1 MKEKFFGCPYPIVRD
16 PRGLLRTQNGVQ
28 QIKSDLLV
36 LLLTNPGERVMLP
49 GFGTP
54 LRKLMFEQN
63 DETLIGLA
71 RQMIIDSIRTWEP
84 RVTVQQLEVGFA
96 DDDDDLNPN
105 EEGAKEH
112 ILFIKIQFVD
122 PENIKEVQVLTLEV
136 PLAGNI
142 NLSIDQSAPVG
153 G

>member
-1 MKEKFFGCPYPIVRD
+1 MKEKFFGAPYPITRN
-16 PRGLLRTQNGVQ
+16 PRGLLRTQNGVT

-63 DETLIGLA
+63 DETVILMA

-84 RVTVQQLEVGFA
+84 RVTVQQLWVGFA
-96 DDDDDLNPN
+96 DDEDLNKN
-105 EEGAKEH
+105 EEGSKEH
-112 ILFIKIQFVD
+112 ILAIKIDFVD
-122 PENIKEVQVLTLEV
+122 PENIKEVQNLTLEV
-136 PLAGNI
+136 PLAGSTNVPT
-142 NLSIDQSAPVG
+142 DQSAPLG

>member
-1 MKEKFFGCPYPIVRD
+1 MKEKFFGAPYPITKN

-49 GFGTP
+49 GYGTP

-63 DETLIGLA
+63 DQTVIMMA
-71 RQMIIDSIRTWEP
+71 RQMIIDSIKTWEP

-96 DDDDDLNPN
+96 DDDDLHPN
-105 EEGAKEH
+105 EEGSKEH
-112 ILFIKIQFVD
+112 ILSIKINFVD
-122 PENIKEVQVLTLEV
+122 PENIKEVQNLALEV
-136 PLAGNI
+136 PLAGSI
-142 NLSIDQSAPVG
+142 NLPVDNSSAVG